1 MRGQARMPG
10 PRGRQPGAG
19 HAYFD
24 LDSLL
29 LHPAG
34 AFAHPYQVVDDSDL
48 TLSEKHA
55 ILAAWATDARS
66 VRPGAKKPGSGAG
79 QPVKFEDIVAALRE
93 IGEQLAHGNRP
104 RPHYR
109 RILNMRGRPGD
120 RPPLS

>member
-1 MRGQARMPG
+1 MRGQARMPERRG
-10 PRGRQPGAG
+10 PKPGAG

-29 LHPAG
+29 LHPSG
-34 AFAHPYQVVDDSDL
+34 AFGHPYQVVDDPDL

-55 ILAAWATDARS
+55 ILASWAKDARS
-66 VRPGAKKPGSGAG
+66 VRPGAKTPNSASG
-79 QPVKFEDIVAALRE
+79 QPVKFEDILAALRE

>member
-1 MRGQARMPG
+1 MPA
-10 PRGRQPGAG
+10 PRGRQPGGG

-29 LHPAG
+29 LHPCG
-34 AFAHPYQVVDDSDL
+34 AFGHPYQVVDDPDL

-55 ILAAWATDARS
+55 ILAAWVADARS
-66 VRPGAKKPGSGAG
+66 VRPGTKKSNSATGE
-79 QPVKFEDIVAALRE
+79 PVKFEDILAALRE

-109 RILNMRGRPGD
+109 RILHTRGRPGD
-120 RPPLS
+120 LPPLS

>member
-1 MRGQARMPG
+1 MPG

-19 HAYFD
+19 QAYFD

-29 LHPAG
+29 LHPSG
-34 AFAHPYQVVDDSDL
+34 AFAHPYEVVDDPDL

-55 ILAAWATDARS
+55 ILAAWAADARS
-66 VRPGAKKPGSGAG
+66 VRPGAKKSAPGVS
-79 QPVKFEDIVAALRE
+79 QPVQFEDILAALRE
-93 IGEQLAHGNRP
+93 IGEQLAHGSRP

>member
-1 MRGQARMPG
+1 MPE

-29 LHPAG
+29 LQPSG
-34 AFAHPYQVVDDSDL
+34 AFAHPYQIVDDPDL

-55 ILAAWATDARS
+55 ILARWVADARS
-66 VRPGAKKPGSGAG
+66 VRPGAKKSGSATG
-79 QPVKFEDIVAALRE
+79 QPVKLEDITAALRE

-120 RPPLS
+120 RRPLS

>member
-1 MRGQARMPG
+1 MPQ

-29 LHPAG
+29 LHPSG
-34 AFAHPYQVVDDSDL
+34 AFGHPYQVVDDPDL

-55 ILAAWATDARS
+55 ILAAWAKDARS
-66 VRPGAKKPGSGAG
+66 VRPVAKKAG
-79 QPVKFEDIVAALRE
+79 PATAQPVRFEDILAALRE
-93 IGEQLAHGNRP
+93 IGEQLAHGNQP

-120 RPPLS
+120 QPPLS

>member
-1 MRGQARMPG
+1 MPG

-29 LHPAG
+29 LHPSG
-34 AFAHPYQVVDDSDL
+34 AFGHPYQVVDDLDL
-48 TLSEKHA
+48 TLNEKHA
-55 ILAAWATDARS
+55 ILAAWAADARS
-66 VRPGAKKPGSGAG
+66 VRPGVKKPGSGAG
-79 QPVKFEDIVAALRE
+79 KPVKFEDILGALRE
-93 IGEQLAHGNRP
+93 VGEQLAHGNRP

>member
-1 MRGQARMPG
+1 MPG

-29 LHPAG
+29 LHPSG
-34 AFAHPYQVVDDSDL
+34 AFGHPYQVVDDPDL
-48 TLSEKHA
+48 TLNEKHA
-55 ILAAWATDARS
+55 ILAAWAADARS
-66 VRPGAKKPGSGAG
+66 VRPGAKKPGSAAG
-79 QPVKFEDIVAALRE
+79 KPVKFEDILGALRE
-93 IGEQLAHGNRP
+93 IGEQLAHGNRA